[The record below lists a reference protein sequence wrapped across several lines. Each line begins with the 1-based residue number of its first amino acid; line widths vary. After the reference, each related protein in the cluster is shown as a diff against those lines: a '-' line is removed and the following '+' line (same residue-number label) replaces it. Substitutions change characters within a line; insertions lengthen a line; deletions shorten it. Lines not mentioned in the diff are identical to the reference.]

1 MNSTESIFP
10 VSCIILAGGRG
21 ERAGGADKGLI
32 TYKNKTLIQ
41 HVIDRVDPQV
51 DEIIISANRN
61 LELYRQYSDK
71 VVSDSL
77 GDFQGPLSGIA
88 SCLNHCEHEHILI
101 VACDMPSLPNDLV
114 SRLRDGMLNNSISIA
129 TINNRHQLALL
140 VKKDLSDSIES
151 QISSKQLKLIQWVE
165 SVPFASVSFDDT
177 ADAFLNLNTIS
188 GNS

>member
-1 MNSTESIFP
+1 MNSPKSIFP

-41 HVIDRVDPQV
+41 HVIDRVGPQV

-101 VACDMPSLPNDLV
+101 VACDMPSLPNDLL
-114 SRLRDGMLNNSISIA
+114 SRLSGSMLNNSISIA
-129 TINNRHQLALL
+129 TVNNHHQLALL
-140 VKKDLSDSIES
+140 VKKDLSDSIVS
-151 QISSKQLKLIQWVE
+151 QVTNKQLKLIQWVE
-165 SVPFASVSFDDT
+165 SVPFASISFDD
-177 ADAFLNLNTIS
+177 ASDAFLNLNTIS
-188 GNS
+188 DNN